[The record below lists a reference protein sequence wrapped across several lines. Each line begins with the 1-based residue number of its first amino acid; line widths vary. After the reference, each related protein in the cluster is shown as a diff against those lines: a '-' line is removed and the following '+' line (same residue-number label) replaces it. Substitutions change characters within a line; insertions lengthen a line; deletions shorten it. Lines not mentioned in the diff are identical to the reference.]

1 MAGFYGHEHGRH
13 RQFDED
19 AILSFLDID
28 TKSSVLDAGCGDGYF
43 SVMLKRKFGSVTGI
57 DIDDSAF
64 SNLKE
69 KGIKTEKADICSFKS
84 APFDLVFM
92 ANVFHGLSTECS
104 EIYNVLNSLASRYVA
119 IIDFKPETAFG
130 PPSSMKIPEA
140 KVIEG
145 FECNGF
151 RFLKDADLGTHY
163 SILFEK

>member
-1 MAGFYGHEHGRH
+1 MAGFYGHGHGRH

-19 AILSFLDID
+19 AVLSFLDID
-28 TKSSVLDAGCGDGYF
+28 PESSVLDAGCGDGYF
-43 SVMLKRKFGSVTGI
+43 SVMLKRKFANVTGI

-64 SNLKE
+64 SSLNQ

-84 APFDLVFM
+84 SPFDLVFM
-92 ANVFHGLSTECS
+92 ANVFHGLSTECP
-104 EIYNVLNSLASRYVA
+104 EIYDVLNSLSSKYLA
-119 IIDFKPETAFG
+119 IIDFKPGTTFG

-145 FECNGF
+145 FEHNGF

-163 SILFEK
+163 SILLEK